1 MWGKIMTVRAEKETR
16 EFEKLRIE
24 NKNELVTS
32 NLFTHYKPKLDFPL
46 FYQNPNG
53 PIFLIDIVIW
63 HVNMQQQITRNVS
76 ADTILIQIEGGKVNT
91 EFVILPKPKGNRTL
105 LDLDFLQAAGVVLDV
120 KTKDVC
126 FGKYVDIFP
135 VKQDNV
141 TMNSFTL
148 RAEGQSLS
156 FAQKTDHLVKD
167 MLEHLPCRGEVTLY
181 VEHYIK
187 TGVNAAKNATL
198 TFMVGAKETEFNAVK
213 DILLC
218 MGQNAMHCGP
228 VGTGQGAKICNN
240 MALAISMI
248 GTSEAMNL
256 GIRLVDIP
264 VCVYDV
270 IKYYRLGLDP
280 KMMGKILNM
289 SSGRSWASEVYNPVP
304 GVMENVPAASN
315 YHGGFGTA
323 LMAKDLGLAQQAA
336 LKTAS
341 PTPMGSLAHQI
352 YRMMMNS
359 GFPDKDFS
367 SVFLYLQEGHK
378 FNGVK

>member
-1 MWGKIMTVRAEKETR
+1 MLPSHEQGKVLEEFRDTPTFGHYGLMKLIIVAIRFISLECGSLFLTMLRTV
-16 EFEKLRIE
+16 
-24 NKNELVTS
+24 
-32 NLFTHYKPKLDFPL
+32 
-46 FYQNPNG
+46 
-53 PIFLIDIVIW
+53 LIV
-63 HVNMQQQITRNVS
+63 
-76 ADTILIQIEGGKVNT
+76 ADTKLIIKN
-91 EFVILPKPKGNRTL
+91 
-105 LDLDFLQAAGVVLDV
+105 
-120 KTKDVC
+120 
-126 FGKYVDIFP
+126 
-135 VKQDNV
+135 
-141 TMNSFTL
+141 
-148 RAEGQSLS
+148 
-156 FAQKTDHLVKD
+156 HLVYFW
-167 MLEHLPCRGEVTLY
+167 HLST
-181 VEHYIK
+181 HK
-187 TGVNAAKNATL
+187 GVNAAKNATL

-256 GIRLVDIP
+256 GIRL
-264 VCVYDV
+264 
-270 IKYYRLGLDP
+270 GLDP

-341 PTPMGSLAHQI
+341 PTPMEEIEDLI
-352 YRMMMNS
+352 T
-359 GFPDKDFS
+359 
-367 SVFLYLQEGHK
+367 FLIHK
-378 FNGVK
+378 GRPMVYIDGGNTDLKNIL

>member
-1 MWGKIMTVRAEKETR
+1 MAAKLLSFNSVYRNLLHNTGKLKMHFRNIEQSASRASIGFIGLGNMGKHMARNLLDKGHSITVFDVYPEAMTQLIDSGALIAQHPAEMAQNCDRIITMLPSSPHVHEVYTAEQGIFQQVKPGTLLIDCSTIDPSTTRDLAVMAEKR
-16 EFEKLRIE
+16 GA
-24 NKNELVTS
+24 
-32 NLFTHYKPKLDFPL
+32 LFLDAP
-46 FYQNPNG
+46 
-53 PIFLIDIVIW
+53 
-63 HVNMQQQITRNVS
+63 VS
-76 ADTILIQIEGGKVNT
+76 G
-91 EFVILPKPKGNRTL
+91 
-105 LDLDFLQAAGVVLDV
+105 
-120 KTKDVC
+120 
-126 FGKYVDIFP
+126 
-135 VKQDNV
+135 
-141 TMNSFTL
+141 
-148 RAEGQSLS
+148 
-156 FAQKTDHLVKD
+156 
-167 MLEHLPCRGEVTLY
+167 
-181 VEHYIK
+181 
-187 TGVNAAKNATL
+187 GVNAAKNATL
-198 TFMVGAKETEFNAVK
+198 TFMVGAKESEFHAVK

-218 MGQNAMHCGP
+218 MGQNAVHCGP

-256 GIRLVDIP
+256 GI
-264 VCVYDV
+264 
-270 IKYYRLGLDP
+270 RLGLDP

-304 GVMENVPAASN
+304 GVMENVPAAN
-315 YHGGFGTA
+315 DYNGGFGTA